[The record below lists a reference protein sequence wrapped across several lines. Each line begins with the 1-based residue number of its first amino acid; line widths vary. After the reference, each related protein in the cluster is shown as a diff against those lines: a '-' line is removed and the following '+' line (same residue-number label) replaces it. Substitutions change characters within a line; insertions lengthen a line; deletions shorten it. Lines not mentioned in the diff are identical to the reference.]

1 MDQPA
6 ALVLEYYVLLRS
18 GLRGK
23 PCLRKYLTRCR
34 CCRIFFLTNRRNA
47 WWKIRRCPFGCSVA
61 HRQRQSTLRSVAYY
75 QDEAGREKRKTQ
87 NAKRK
92 GAQTQAGEGAALGQ
106 AQDCGGA
113 PALGGSA
120 APEASPDDPRVPPAE
135 PATSPC
141 PPEVAQALPKAKDPV
156 LVESVRRVV
165 SVIERRRVSLEELWE
180 LLARVLRQHMIVRRK
195 KVDQV
200 IAWLNKNPP

>member
-1 MDQPA
+1 
-6 ALVLEYYVLLRS
+6 LLRS

-23 PCLRKYLTRCR
+23 PYLRKYLTRCR
-34 CCRIFFLTNRRNA
+34 CCRIFFLTDRRNA
-47 WWKIRRCPFGCSVA
+47 WWKVRRCPFGCSVA
-61 HRQRQSTLRSVAYY
+61 HRQRESTLRSVAYY
-75 QDEAGREKRKTQ
+75 QDEAGRGKKKEQ

-92 GAQTQAGEGAALGQ
+92 GAQAKAREGAALGQ
-106 AQDCGGA
+106 APDRGGA
-113 PALGGSA
+113 PALGGSTA
-120 APEASPDDPRVPPAE
+120 QEGSPGDQRVLHAE

-165 SVIERRRVSLEELWE
+165 SRIERRRVSLGEIWE
-180 LLARVLRQHMIVRRK
+180 LLARVLRQHMMVRRK

>member
-1 MDQPA
+1 
-6 ALVLEYYVLLRS
+6 LLRS

-23 PCLRKYLTRCR
+23 PYLRKYLTRCR
-34 CCRIFFLTNRRNA
+34 CCRIFFLTDRRNA
-47 WWKIRRCPFGCSVA
+47 WWKVRRCPFGCGVA
-61 HRQRQSTLRSVAYY
+61 HRQRESTLRSVAYY
-75 QDEAGREKRKTQ
+75 QDKDGREKKKEQ

-92 GAQTQAGEGAALGQ
+92 GAQAKARECAALGQ
-106 AQDCGGA
+106 AQDSSCE

-120 APEASPDDPRVPPAE
+120 AKEASPGDQSVPHAE
-135 PATSPC
+135 PETSPC
-141 PPEVAQALPKAKDPV
+141 PPEVAQALPKAKDPA

-165 SVIERRRVSLEELWE
+165 SLIERRRVSLEEIWE
-180 LLARVLRQHMIVRRK
+180 MLARVLRQHMMVRRK